1 MEPLLILGGVALI
14 AQHYSKKKDIKPL
27 EDEYYYEA
35 EPELPP
41 PVINPTGGRFLYN
54 AQGIPMGPG
63 YGTGLE
69 IASPS
74 QIETATG
81 IPFIKKDGIPSFQV
95 VSPDSSRNPFR
106 QAVPDLNDRS
116 AELITNV
123 MNNQAPFPKQN
134 VGRGL
139 GVGADVPAAGGFHT
153 DYRILTQN
161 INENSLTSLVGP
173 GADMSNRG
181 ASIIPGVAL
190 ANGFNPPTISKY
202 KAYEDSASIN
212 PGPASG
218 ATRFHIVPD
227 SDQIRTERS
236 TLKEQTLNT
245 VGGWGISHSQIPA
258 PQSQGDIAMYTS
270 NRGTESPWTAPGG
283 NQSGYADSGE
293 ITRMSSDN
301 NSIPQG
307 YKNASNFQQPRGS
320 IGAVEQN
327 AFKSTPNPYS
337 QNLSSIANLAANNP
351 LMIPSFGRP
360 Q

>member
-14 AQHYSKKKDIKPL
+14 AQHYSKKKEIKPA
-27 EDEYYYEA
+27 DEYYYEA

-54 AQGIPMGPG
+54 AQGVPMGPG

-74 QIETATG
+74 QVQAATG
-81 IPFIKKDGIPSFQV
+81 IPLIKKDGIPSFQV
-95 VSPDSSRNPFR
+95 LAPDASRNPFR
-106 QAVPDLNDRS
+106 QAVPDLYDRS

-161 INENSLTSLVGP
+161 INENRLTSLAGP

-181 ASIIPGVAL
+181 ASVIPGVAL
-190 ANGFNPPTISKY
+190 ANGFEPPNISKY
-202 KAYEDSASIN
+202 KTYESGTAN

-227 SDQIRTERS
+227 SDQIRTERP

-245 VGGWGISHSQIPA
+245 VGGWGINHSQVPA

-270 NRGTESPWTAPGG
+270 NRGTESNWTAPGG

-307 YKNASNFQQPRGS
+307 YKNASTFQNPRGS

-337 QNLSSIANLAANNP
+337 QNLGSIANLAARNP